1 MGLPLELSARL
12 ELVGVTDGP
21 FPVIVGIGSGRL
33 GIRTELMDIGG
44 WDVLELDISLNDDG
58 FTIDVEGER
67 LMMSFDRPADG
78 RSAIL
83 WELSSNFV

>member
-1 MGLPLELSARL
+1 MAIPLELSARL

-44 WDVLELDISLNDDG
+44 WDVVELDISLDDEAV
-58 FTIDVEGER
+58 TIDVEGER
-67 LMMSFDRPADG
+67 LLLSFDRPADG
-78 RSAIL
+78 RSALIR
-83 WELSSNFV
+83 ELEHAPV